1 MENKFKSKAI
11 VIVSSL
17 TFAIGFMLLT
27 LSSFALVAMLVIH
40 ASFSMFVLHASELRS
55 LSKQNADLESD
66 AYLEGQ

>member
-11 VIVSSL
+11 VIASSL

-40 ASFSMFVLHASELRS
+40 ASFSMFVLHASELRA

-66 AYLEGQ
+66 AYLEG